1 MPPVPRGD
9 PLGSVSDRASAS
21 CPGQRHI
28 RLGGPVWID
37 VHGGYRGC
45 TLKSDDPDPIEAKL
59 DGLNAGLGLSF
70 RF

>member
-1 MPPVPRGD
+1 M
-9 PLGSVSDRASAS
+9 A
-21 CPGQRHI
+21 

-45 TLKSDDPDPIEAKL
+45 TLKSDGADPIEASL
-59 DGLNAGLGLSF
+59 DGLSAGLGLSF